1 MALSLTI
8 TNDGALITITGLLTS
23 NGSAFADVDEGN
35 GETITA
41 VTLKVWKGCDIC
53 SNCAD
58 EEYLNEFAVTVLTV
72 ADEYTTNNSGELILN
87 STTFLQT
94 SGTSYADLSDDVYH
108 IDIYLTVEDDDS
120 IESEQKYTLC
130 TFTDNDLKCKVI
142 KNILLKPENDD
153 LVNIYN
159 AITNAAECYNCCRV
173 CELYEYLTEVLDNMD
188 NCATC

>member
-8 TNDGALITITGLLTS
+8 TNDGSLITITGLLTS
-23 NGSAFADVDEGN
+23 DGSAFADIDEGN

-41 VTLKVWKGCDIC
+41 ATIKVWKGCEVC

-58 EEYLNEFAVTVLTV
+58 EEYLNEVDISILTT
-72 ADEYTTNNSGELILN
+72 DNEYTTNNSGELILN

-94 SGTSYADLSDDVYH
+94 TGSSYAALTDDVYH

-120 IESEQKYTLC
+120 IESEQKYNLC
-130 TFTDNDLKCKVI
+130 TFTDNDLKCRII
-142 KNILLKPENDD
+142 KNILLKPNNDD
-153 LVNIYN
+153 LVNLYT
-159 AITNAAECYNCCRV
+159 AITNASECGNCCRV
-173 CELYEYLTEVLDNMD
+173 CELHAYLTEVLDNMD